1 MTNKPWKAEYWPMLI
16 EELIK
21 DNKKEKDNQHNF
33 PNIYDYSG
41 RINVTL
47 GLKPP
52 KKDANNRY
60 AHRYL
65 YISTPEIM
73 QKILDNWDN
82 LTEQHTN
89 IKRRMKH
96 IESKY
101 LARIIYR
108 KRKEEFD
115 ALVAETNS

>member
-1 MTNKPWKAEYWPMLI
+1 MTNKPWKAEYWPILI

-21 DNKKEKDNQHNF
+21 ENKKEKDKHNF
-33 PNIYDYSG
+33 PNLYDYTG

-65 YISTPEIM
+65 YISSPEIM

-82 LTEQHTN
+82 LTEHHTT
-89 IKRRMKH
+89 IKRRMKYV
-96 IESKY
+96 ESKY

-115 ALVAETNS
+115 ALVAEANS